1 MRPLTFAPHVW
12 REVLVSLAVRHGK
25 VPLRVK
31 LSEVYELGATLLQ
44 QTAFITRFVS
54 INVTNGLAVLLN
66 PSGCDIF
73 RYSQKLF
80 SLSIQQVHGTIPN
93 LGVNLFQDLLQT
105 SCRSIGSDISFASR
119 PHSSPALL
127 MHAMP
132 LAL

>member
-12 REVLVSLAVRHGK
+12 LEVLVSLAVRHGK
-25 VPLRVK
+25 VSLRVK

-44 QTAFITRFVS
+44 QTGLVTLRPSVDA
-54 INVTNGLAVLLN
+54 TNGLAVLLD
-66 PSGCDIF
+66 PSGCDVF

-80 SLSIQQVHGTIPN
+80 SLSIQQVQGTIPN

-127 MHAMP
+127 MHAIP